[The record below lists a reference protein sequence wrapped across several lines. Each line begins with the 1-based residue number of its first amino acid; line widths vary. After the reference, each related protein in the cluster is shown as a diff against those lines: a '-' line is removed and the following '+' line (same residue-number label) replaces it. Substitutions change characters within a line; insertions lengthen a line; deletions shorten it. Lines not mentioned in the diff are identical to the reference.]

1 MLETPSMRMPSAW
14 NISSQNRALET
25 RKLRT
30 SPRPKS
36 NLCVPQL
43 GWISR
48 S

>member
-1 MLETPSMRMPSAW
+1 MLDTPSMRMPSAW
-14 NISSQNRALET
+14 KRSSQYRALET
-25 RKLRT
+25 RNERT
-30 SPRPKS
+30 SPRAKS